1 MRTNR
6 ELDVAF
12 GHTLQRFRLAAGVTQ
27 EDLGFRA
34 ELHRTYISL
43 LERGL
48 RTPTIDTL
56 FRLCEALSVEPSE
69 FLKEEVGNVSCNL
82 ASEQAQVTAR
92 GGRR

>member
-1 MRTNR
+1 MSTNR
-6 ELDVAF
+6 ALDVAF
-12 GHTLQRFRLAAGVTQ
+12 GLTLRRFRLAAGVTQ

-34 ELHRTYISL
+34 DLHRTYISL

-69 FLKEEVGNVSCNL
+69 FVAEL
-82 ASEQAQVTAR
+82 
-92 GGRR
+92 GRQRVV